1 MDKVPS
7 LKLIISFDKLDIEAI
22 RTQTAK
28 VLMQLYENNTLIDD
42 GASMYSFTSR
52 HSESEI

>member
-1 MDKVPS
+1 MPS